1 MYRIFMYRI
10 SEAIVNF
17 VVVSYMNPLQCMS
30 PSAGAGPGAGG
41 GGGGPGPGGGGGGG
55 AADTPTTILTT
66 YTCRGWADTPTTILL
81 DTPSRPIGDQL
92 GLGVHPLVLIL
103 LCRDRV

>member
-1 MYRIFMYRI
+1 
-10 SEAIVNF
+10 
-17 VVVSYMNPLQCMS
+17 MNPEQS
-30 PSAGAGPGAGG
+30 TTHHRQVRAQVQEVEAVSRGQEAGAGAGQHRR
-41 GGGGPGPGGGGGGG
+41 PP
-55 AADTPTTILTT
+55 ALTT

-92 GLGVHPLVLIL
+92 ELGVHPLVLT

>member
-1 MYRIFMYRI
+1 
-10 SEAIVNF
+10 
-17 VVVSYMNPLQCMS
+17 MNPEQS
-30 PSAGAGPGAGG
+30 TTHHRQVRAQVQEVESVARGQDVGAGQHRRPPA
-41 GGGGPGPGGGGGGG
+41 
-55 AADTPTTILTT
+55 LTT